1 MMNDAICET
10 GNRKIAAIFPG
21 MGYHKDKPL
30 LYHSGKLVRELGYE
44 VVYVEYHDL
53 PQKILGNLKL
63 MREAAD
69 MAYVQA
75 EEQLMGL
82 KLSSQD
88 EIIFIGKSIGTF
100 VAARYVREY
109 GLSARQIWYTPVEA
123 TFSFESENVI
133 AFIGEAD
140 PWSDLKVVKDKA
152 GKMAV
157 PLYTYPDCN
166 HSLESGNVLADVGTL
181 QDVVQKT
188 AEFLSGET
196 KTRL

>member
-30 LYHSGKLVRELGYE
+30 LYNS
-44 VVYVEYHDL
+44 
-53 PQKILGNLKL
+53 
-63 MREAAD
+63 
-69 MAYVQA
+69 
-75 EEQLMGL
+75 
-82 KLSSQD
+82 
-88 EIIFIGKSIGTF
+88 
-100 VAARYVREY
+100 
-109 GLSARQIWYTPVEA
+109 
-123 TFSFESENVI
+123 
-133 AFIGEAD
+133 
-140 PWSDLKVVKDKA
+140 